1 MGRTHDYAWA
11 DHMSRRWR
19 LLAGALLV
27 FGLGGAVHAEDYS
40 AGWGPAVG
48 TTMPLLSAPDHAGA
62 ARTLDNLAGEQGLLL
77 FLSRS
82 ADW

>member
-1 MGRTHDYAWA
+1 MAKWKVCVGA
-11 DHMSRRWR
+11 
-19 LLAGALLV
+19 ALLIAAS
-27 FGLGGAVHAEDYS
+27 GQLRADDYS

-48 TTMPLLSAPDHAGA
+48 SSMPMLAAPDHAGA
-62 ARTLDNLAGEQGLLL
+62 QRSLADLSGEQGLLL

>member
-1 MGRTHDYAWA
+1 MAK
-11 DHMSRRWR
+11 WR
-19 LLAGALLV
+19 IYFGAALLMLA
-27 FGLGGAVHAEDYS
+27 LGQLQADDYS

-48 TTMPLLSAPDHAGA
+48 SSMPMLAAPDQAGLERGLA
-62 ARTLDNLAGEQGLLL
+62 NLSGEQGLLL